1 MRVLTSVLML
11 ALLAPLFAQTAEER
25 DAVAAV
31 QKLFNAM
38 AAHDA
43 TAIRSTMLPEAR
55 LFSVRDQRAPTSRSG
70 EEFATQIGSIK
81 NELLERFT
89 GRPTV
94 SIRGRMA
101 QVWGEYEFL
110 EDGKFTHCGVDSV
123 SLFKTDDG
131 WKIATIQYTVETT
144 GCKGH

>member
-1 MRVLTSVLML
+1 MRFLTAFLML
-11 ALLAPLFAQTAEER
+11 ALLVPLFAQSSEEK

-38 AAHDA
+38 TAHDA
-43 TAIRSTMLPEAR
+43 TVMRSTMLPEAR
-55 LFSVRDQRAPTSRSG
+55 LFSVREQRAPTSRSG
-70 EEFATQIGSIK
+70 EEFATQIGAVK
-81 NELLERFT
+81 NDLLERFT
-89 GRPTV
+89 GLPTV

-131 WKIATIQYTVETT
+131 WKIATILYTVETT
-144 GCKGH
+144 GCKGQ

>member
-1 MRVLTSVLML
+1 MRLLTVL
-11 ALLAPLFAQTAEER
+11 LLFSCATQFAQTSDER
-25 DAVAAV
+25 DAIATV
-31 QKLFNAM
+31 QKVFDGM

-43 TAIRSTMLPEAR
+43 AMIKSTLLPEAR
-55 LFSVRDQRAPTSRSG
+55 LYSVRGENAPSSTTG
-70 EEFATQIGSIK
+70 EAFANSIGASK
-81 NELLERFT
+81 AELLERFI

-110 EDGKFTHCGVDSV
+110 RDGKFTHCGVDTAG
-123 SLFKTDDG
+123 LFKTAEG
-131 WKIATIQYTVETT
+131 WKIATLSYTVETT